1 MAAENGLGMVELSF
15 AFVPALLTAD
25 AFELPPVEFPL
36 AVSDCRNEFDSA
48 CESANVGAAEAR
60 SEAVFGGGKLAIDVP
75 ICVITGPLT
84 ALPTMRLLGLS
95 EWLLRGYCWRPSVV
109 RVLLPA
115 GSTVPNG

>member
-1 MAAENGLGMVELSF
+1 MVELSF

-25 AFELPPVEFPL
+25 ALELPPVEFPL

-84 ALPTMRLLGLS
+84 GIA
-95 EWLLRGYCWRPSVV
+95 Y
-109 RVLLPA
+109 
-115 GSTVPNG
+115 